1 MTSIGTHANPARAR
15 VKTEDRAF
23 ELLALCQDRRIQ
35 LVVELAPDE
44 PEDIADIEQA
54 LIEREPIIA
63 APKIGRNEP
72 CPCGSGK
79 KFRLFGERRGSVK
92 APAAAPDTALAARD
106 RFNFS
111 RAEARARRR
120 FLQAE
125 IIRRPWRTAS
135 GGQGPRSA

>member
-1 MTSIGTHANPARAR
+1 MASIGTHANPARAR

-79 KFRLFGERRGSVK
+79 KFKKCCE
-92 APAAAPDTALAARD
+92 T
-106 RFNFS
+106 
-111 RAEARARRR
+111 
-120 FLQAE
+120 
-125 IIRRPWRTAS
+125 
-135 GGQGPRSA
+135 GQTSTPS